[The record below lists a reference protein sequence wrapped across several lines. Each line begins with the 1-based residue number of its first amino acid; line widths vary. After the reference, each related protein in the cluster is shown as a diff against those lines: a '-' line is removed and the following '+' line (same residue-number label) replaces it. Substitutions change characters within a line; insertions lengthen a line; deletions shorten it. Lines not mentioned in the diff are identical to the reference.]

1 MSNPWAEVYK
11 DLRTEIIG
19 EEDLQERRR
28 LHDVKS
34 AATQGR
40 YDLKSKVAKMKAMG
54 KSDMEIKQWVD
65 NYLRNS
71 QLPGQ
76 EKSQI
81 RTNALSASYEPEG
94 SLVDEGAA
102 SAAIRGALAVGTAL
116 AGMSVAKRSRT
127 VARDMDAKN
136 KEKTDKIKA
145 ILGEAGEFVAEGQ
158 ERITVRITTEDGRTF
173 EKKIPTDKLE
183 ELRKRYKSVV
193 VVGSKETQR
202 SPSSMRKENF
212 QNILEKK
219 KSKKL
224 DPVGKEDDD
233 IDNDGDV
240 DKSDKYLHNR
250 RKTVGRAIRGES
262 YSNWRS
268 EIELSEDQMGLTPAE
283 MRSAGQKKKI
293 ETAGKTSPM
302 SPNVKVLNG
311 MSKED

>member
-1 MSNPWAEVYK
+1 MSNPWAEVYE
-11 DLRTEIIG
+11 DLRIELIG

-28 LHDVKS
+28 LRDVKT

-40 YDLKSKVAKMKAMG
+40 YDMKSRVARMRAAG
-54 KSDMEIKQWVD
+54 KSDLEIKQYLD
-65 NYLRNS
+65 NYLKNS

-81 RTNALSASYEPEG
+81 RTQALSAGYEPG
-94 SLVDEGAA
+94 GDLVDEGAA
-102 SAAIRGALAVGTAL
+102 ANILRTGLAVGTGL
-116 AGMSVAKRSRT
+116 AGLKVMGAAKKQ
-127 VARDMDAKN
+127 A
-136 KEKTDKIKA
+136 DKMQTSNDKLKK
-145 ILGEAGEFVAEGQ
+145 ILGEKEEFFVEDQ
-158 ERITVRITTEDGRTF
+158 ERITVRITTEDNRTF

-202 SPSSMRKENF
+202 SPSSMNKEHF
-212 QNILEKK
+212 QHILEKK
-219 KSKKL
+219 HLKKL

-268 EIELSEDQMGLTPAE
+268 DIGLSENQLGLTSTE
-283 MRSAGQKKKI
+283 MRSAGQKKKKI
-293 ETAGKTSPM
+293 ETPGKTSPM
-302 SPNVKVLNG
+302 SPNVRVLDG
-311 MSKED
+311 MSKD

>member
-1 MSNPWAEVYK
+1 MSNPWAEVYE
-11 DLRTEIIG
+11 DLRIELIG
-19 EEDLQERRR
+19 EEVLQERRR
-28 LHDVKS
+28 LRDVKT

-40 YDLKSKVAKMKAMG
+40 YDMKSRVARMRAAG
-54 KSDMEIKQWVD
+54 KSDLEIKQYLD
-65 NYLRNS
+65 NYLKNS

-81 RTNALSASYEPEG
+81 RTQALSAGYEPG
-94 SLVDEGAA
+94 GDLVDEGAA
-102 SAAIRGALAVGTAL
+102 NIIRGALTAGTAL
-116 AGMSVAKRSRT
+116 AGMKVVGGLQKAADK
-127 VARDMDAKN
+127 KIQ
-136 KEKTDKIKA
+136 TDKDKLKK
-145 ILGEAGEFVAEGQ
+145 ILGEKEEFFVEDQ
-158 ERITVRITTEDGRTF
+158 ERITVRITTEDNRTF

-202 SPSSMRKENF
+202 SPSSMKREHF
-212 QNILEKK
+212 QHILEKK
-219 KSKKL
+219 HLKKL

-268 EIELSEDQMGLTPAE
+268 DIGLSENQLGLTSTE

-302 SPNVKVLNG
+302 SPNVRVLDG
-311 MSKED
+311 MSKD

>member
-11 DLRTEIIG
+11 DLRTEMVG
-19 EEDLQERRR
+19 EENLQERRK
-28 LHDVKS
+28 LHDVKT

-40 YDLKSKVAKMKAMG
+40 YDLKYKVAKMKAMG

-81 RTNALSASYEPEG
+81 RTQALSAGYELDGELVEG
-94 SLVDEGAA
+94 GGANI
-102 SAAIRGALAVGTAL
+102 IRGALAAGTAL
-116 AGMSVAKRSRT
+116 AGMAVADKAKK
-127 VARDMDAKN
+127 VADKMDARN
-136 KEKTDKIKA
+136 KEQSAKIKA
-145 ILGEAGEFVAEGQ
+145 ILGEAGEFVVEDQ

-173 EKKIPTDKLE
+173 EKKIPTNKLE

-193 VVGSKETQR
+193 IVGSKEIQR
-202 SPSSMRKENF
+202 SPSSMKKENF
-212 QNILEKK
+212 QYILEKK

-240 DKSDKYLHNR
+240 DKSDKYLKNR
-250 RKTVGRAIRGES
+250 RQVVGRAIRGES
-262 YSNWRS
+262 YSDWRS
-268 EIELSEDQMGLTPAE
+268 EIELSENQLGLTPAE

-293 ETAGKTSPM
+293 ETAGKTSPL